1 MFAAQN
7 GCGDVRSFS
16 GSRRDGGTKMR
27 NVPKTLVVELAST
40 SAHVSRLETA
50 AATCACGLE
59 TAESTVECTADL
71 RAAQR

>member
-1 MFAAQN
+1 
-7 GCGDVRSFS
+7 
-16 GSRRDGGTKMR
+16 MR